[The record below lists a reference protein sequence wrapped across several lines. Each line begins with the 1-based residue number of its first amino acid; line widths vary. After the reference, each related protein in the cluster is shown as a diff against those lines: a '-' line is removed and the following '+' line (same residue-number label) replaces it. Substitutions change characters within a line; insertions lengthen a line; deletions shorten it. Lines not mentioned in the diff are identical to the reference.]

1 MYLFLLIVVNVYFF
15 TQLIP
20 FVWAVF
26 GVVEVL
32 AFFYFSSRLTVVW
45 QRYSTKILLRE
56 LFVVSII
63 IRLVWVLFSYN
74 FYIWMTGQPFEFST
88 GDAIGYHN
96 ESIWLKGM
104 ILNGNIQP
112 YFDYIKTRYSDMG
125 YPFYLA
131 LEYILTDGSILIA
144 RLVKALLSSFTVI
157 LIYKLSERTFNK
169 ETALISSVFAMLMP
183 NLIYYTGLH
192 LKETEMIFLIV
203 LFIERVDF
211 LMRMPRIN
219 LSHILV
225 PIVIAGLLFL
235 FRTVAGVSALFAFI
249 SSVLLAE
256 NRVLK
261 IDKRLITGIWI
272 FIGILALVLGGIS
285 NEIEELWSSRLTN
298 QQQSMEWRSLRE
310 GGNAFAKYASSAI
323 FIPLIFVIPF
333 PTIVEVFGQEN
344 QLLLHGGYF
353 VKNIL
358 AFFVIFSIFIIIKNK
373 EWRRFILPLSFMGA
387 YLVIL
392 GLSSFAQSERF
403 HQPALPFELMFA
415 AYGITQMTN
424 KYKRF
429 YTYYLIFIAVAIIA
443 WSWFKLAGR
452 GLV

>member
-1 MYLFLLIVVNVYFF
+1 
-15 TQLIP
+15 
-20 FVWAVF
+20 
-26 GVVEVL
+26 
-32 AFFYFSSRLTVVW
+32 
-45 QRYSTKILLRE
+45 
-56 LFVVSII
+56 
-63 IRLVWVLFSYN
+63 
-74 FYIWMTGQPFEFST
+74 MTGQPFEFST